1 MKKIIIINYI
11 LTETRP
17 PWNKDKKKIKTII
30 QSDIK
35 RLIPS
40 LHKCC

>member
-17 PWNKDKKKIKTII
+17 PWNKDKKKIKKII